1 VHHATLRSKYSQGRW
16 FFPRLWHAHPALGL
30 VLGFCLLLLLLGT
43 GMLVAAAQVS
53 NPNNPLYAVKRW
65 EQGVQVSLAR
75 SPESRADLDLQ
86 FARDRLSTL
95 ASLADPAHAEAY
107 RQALADFEQQLRN
120 ASSSIGAIPAGPD
133 HDRLSSQLATLK
145 ADARRTL
152 RSFLPRLALA
162 ERLVT
167 TDVLGQEGDTVPL
180 LRD

>member
-1 VHHATLRSKYSQGRW
+1 
-16 FFPRLWHAHPALGL
+16 
-30 VLGFCLLLLLLGT
+30 
-43 GMLVAAAQVS
+43 MLVAAAQVS